1 MKNLNQKIAL
11 LANWIN
17 ENIVGNVW
25 TFVICVVFVGSIYIA
40 LFVQGYNKWNTST
53 GLFSNTLESSFE
65 LITGV
70 GAVVA
75 VVSLH
80 KKHKEHTKSL
90 DDLHKKIDKL
100 GDNNDNS

>member
-1 MKNLNQKIAL
+1 MKNLSNKIAL

-17 ENIVGNVW
+17 EKVVGNVW
-25 TFVICVVFVGSIYIA
+25 TFIACVLFVVAIYIA
-40 LFVQGYNKWNTST
+40 LFIQGYSKWNTST

-75 VVSLH
+75 VVALH
-80 KKHKEHTKSL
+80 KKHKENKKSL
-90 DDLHKKIDKL
+90 DSLHTKVDSIIEKDK
-100 GDNNDNS
+100 S

>member
-1 MKNLNQKIAL
+1 MKNFNDRIARI
-11 LANWIN
+11 ANWIN
-17 ENIVGNVW
+17 EQV
-25 TFVICVVFVGSIYIA
+25 VGSVITFLACVIFVVIIYIA
-40 LFVQGYNKWNTST
+40 LFFQGYAKWNTST

-90 DDLHKKIDKL
+90 NDLHDKVDKL
-100 GDNNDNS
+100 VEK